1 MLKSDVLKFAGS
13 AASALAAAFA
23 TLGSMGSHRRVR
35 TLRGM
40 PLRPTGAALRNPADP
55 FQAERIERAAAK
67 RQRKGQALM
76 ANTGR
81 ATIFN
86 RAHENSDHHGY
97 QQTPAWAG
105 GRLNP
110 LFVNR

>member
-1 MLKSDVLKFAGS
+1 MFMSDAMKFGKFAHLLGALLSSGTGLSMPIPRRRS
-13 AASALAAAFA
+13 AS
-23 TLGSMGSHRRVR
+23 V
-35 TLRGM
+35 
-40 PLRPTGAALRNPADP
+40 PTGAALRNPADP
-55 FQAERIERAAAK
+55 FQAERIVRAAAK

-86 RAHENSDHHGY
+86 RAHENSDHQGY
-97 QQTPAWAG
+97 QQTTAWAG

>member
-1 MLKSDVLKFAGS
+1 MLKSDVLKFAGN

-23 TLGSMGSHRRVR
+23 TLGSVGTHRRVR

-67 RQRKGQALM
+67 RQRKGVKLM
-76 ANTGR
+76 ADSGR
-81 ATIFN
+81 MGLFN
-86 RAHENSDHHGY
+86 KAHRNSIHQGLAEY
-97 QQTPAWAG
+97 TAWAG

-110 LFVNR
+110 FHIAK

>member
-1 MLKSDVLKFAGS
+1 MLKSDVMKFAGN

-23 TLGSMGSHRRVR
+23 TLGSMGTHRRVR
-35 TLRGM
+35 TLRRA

-55 FQAERIERAAAK
+55 FQAERIQKAAEK
-67 RQRKGQALM
+67 RERKGQNLL

-86 RAHENSDHHGY
+86 RAHENSTHQGP
-97 QQTPAWAG
+97 QNTPAWAG

-110 LFVNR
+110 LFINR